1 MARHRRRC
9 ATTVRYWPC
18 LAPTLGGAKT
28 RRYQIRNTRMLSS
41 STCWIWMPS
50 APQPWTSVHAMAPL
64 QAESMNKLYSSMV
77 FVSSHLIK
85 LVHGLLDTYPGNLVL
100 PIILGGHG
108 LLLQFLGNGGVGW
121 KARKQKGGTWM

>member
-1 MARHRRRC
+1 MSNVA
-9 ATTVRYWPC
+9 
-18 LAPTLGGAKT
+18 LAS
-28 RRYQIRNTRMLSS
+28 MLS
-41 STCWIWMPS
+41 
-50 APQPWTSVHAMAPL
+50 
-64 QAESMNKLYSSMV
+64 ESMNRLYSLMI

-121 KARKQKGGTWM
+121 KARKQKGALGCNVGLEMEMKWYRKR